1 MRRPSNHSRLS
12 YESAYRIPQD
22 TILHKWG
29 TSLTENNHSKHK
41 KPDQW
46 KSMLLLGIMV
56 AGAVG
61 ALFGAYYF
69 GLFTTNHNPTSVHY
83 TITMTNQGFN
93 GSRTQPTPWPVMN
106 VLQGQSVTIRVEN
119 NDTVESHG
127 FVISHYFDAGV
138 KLRPGEFHDVVFVAN
153 QTGSFL
159 VYCNIVC
166 SIHQYMLNGQLNVN
180 Q

>member
-1 MRRPSNHSRLS
+1 MT
-12 YESAYRIPQD
+12 D
-22 TILHKWG
+22 K
-29 TSLTENNHSKHK
+29 NNRKHK
-41 KPDQW
+41 IRDEW
-46 KSMLLLGIMV
+46 KSILILGVIV
-56 AGAVG
+56 AGAAS

-69 GLFTTNHNPTSVHY
+69 GLFNTNHNSTSVQF

-93 GSRTQPTPWPVMN
+93 GSRIQPTPWPIMN

-138 KLRPGEFHDVVFVAN
+138 KLRPGEFHDIVFVAN
-153 QTGSFL
+153 QTGSF
-159 VYCNIVC
+159 VIYCNIVC

-180 Q
+180 R

>member
-1 MRRPSNHSRLS
+1 
-12 YESAYRIPQD
+12 
-22 TILHKWG
+22 
-29 TSLTENNHSKHK
+29 
-41 KPDQW
+41 
-46 KSMLLLGIMV
+46 MLLLGIMV